1 MPHGTPG
8 LSRRERFA
16 ARLLHYAAFTLFFL
30 LLYGG
35 IRFWLGRFPKDLLV
49 GVLVASLAKD
59 LIDEVLLALGRAPLA
74 YAGVE
79 HAPSNAILLGFLATG
94 VVEPTGSL
102 SGVPVTY
109 WAGGLAALDLVL
121 DLSQDLRAEA

>member
-16 ARLLHYAAFTLFFL
+16 ARLLHYVAFTVVFL

-35 IRFWLGRFPKDLLV
+35 IRLWLGGFPAALLF
-49 GVLVASLAKD
+49 GVLVVSLGKD
-59 LIDEVLLALGRAPLA
+59 LIDEVQLARGRPPVA

-94 VVEPTGSL
+94 VVDPAGTL
-102 SGVPVTY
+102 AGVPAAY
-109 WAGGLAALDLVL
+109 WAGGLAALDLVF